1 MFEINKRDGLA
12 RLGKIKTKHGVLDTP
27 TLLPVVNPKIMT
39 LSTEELAECGAQG
52 IITNSYIIYKNPK
65 LKEVAEDKGVHDLVN
80 WSGPIMTDSG
90 TFQSHVY
97 GEIEMKPREILDFQK
112 KIKVDIGTVLD
123 VSVSYTHLTLPTN
136 REV

>member
-39 LSTEELAECGAQG
+39 LSMEELAECGAQG

-65 LKEVAEDKGVHDLVN
+65 
-80 WSGPIMTDSG
+80 P
-90 TFQSHVY
+90 
-97 GEIEMKPREILDFQK
+97 
-112 KIKVDIGTVLD
+112 
-123 VSVSYTHLTLPTN
+123 VSYTHLTLPTN

>member
-39 LSTEELAECGAQG
+39 LTMEELAESGAQG

-65 LKEVAEDKGVHDLVN
+65 LKEVAFSTVN
-80 WSGPIMTDSG
+80 SKAG
-90 TFQSHVY
+90 TTYWKVGLYQS
-97 GEIEMKPREILDFQK
+97 F
-112 KIKVDIGTVLD
+112 
-123 VSVSYTHLTLPTN
+123 
-136 REV
+136 

>member
-39 LSTEELAECGAQG
+39 LSMEELAESGAQG

-97 GEIEMKPREILDFQK
+97 GEIEMKPEEILDFQK
-112 KIKVDIGTVLD
+112 KI
-123 VSVSYTHLTLPTN
+123 
-136 REV
+136 